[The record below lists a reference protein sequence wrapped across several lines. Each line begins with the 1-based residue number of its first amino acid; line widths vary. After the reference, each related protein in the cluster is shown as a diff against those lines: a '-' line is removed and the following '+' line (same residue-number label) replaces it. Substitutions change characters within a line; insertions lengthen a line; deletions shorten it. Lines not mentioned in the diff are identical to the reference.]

1 VRTALNALWALSLA
15 DYLLAGFQH
24 MDFVTCIAFMK
35 DDRYFISG
43 SMDGKIRLWNISE
56 KKVGLQ
62 GFVP

>member
-1 VRTALNALWALSLA
+1 
-15 DYLLAGFQH
+15 